1 MQNDKPLAFYTR
13 KLNQAQSKYST
24 GEQELL
30 SLVETLKSFENIL
43 MGQKLLVH
51 TDHLNLL
58 YKKLASARL
67 IRWRMLLEEFGP
79 KVEHIKGEKNVVAD
93 ALSRLDLSPKQH
105 DTIDDT
111 ETTTQLSY
119 VNQTDIDEVSSEA
132 FPMLPKTIKNFKKRI
147 KN

>member
-1 MQNDKPLAFYTR
+1 
-13 KLNQAQSKYST
+13 
-24 GEQELL
+24 
-30 SLVETLKSFENIL
+30 
-43 MGQKLLVH
+43 MGQKLVVH

-67 IRWRMLLEEFGP
+67 IRRQMLLEEFGP
-79 KVEHIKGEKNVVAD
+79 RVEHIESKKNVIAD
-93 ALSRLDLSPKQH
+93 TLSCLDLSPKQH

-132 FPMLPKTIKNFKKRI
+132 FPMLPKTIKKLQKRI
-147 KN
+147 KS